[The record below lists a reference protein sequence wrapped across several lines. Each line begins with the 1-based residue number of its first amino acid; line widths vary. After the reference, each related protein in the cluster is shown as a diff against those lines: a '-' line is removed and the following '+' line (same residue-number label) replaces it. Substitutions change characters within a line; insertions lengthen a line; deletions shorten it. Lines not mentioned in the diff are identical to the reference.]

1 MGLRQCQCTKTNQRK
16 WHYKLTQE
24 NDKKL
29 KTYLRRWQNIKNGQ
43 NTDKT
48 LKTDI
53 YSDKTLKTYSRQWQ
67 NIKNLLKTMTKH
79 YKLTQDNDKTL
90 TTDLRQWQNFKNLLK
105 TMTKH

>member
-1 MGLRQCQCTKTNQRK
+1 ML
-16 WHYKLTQE
+16 
-24 NDKKL
+24 
-29 KTYLRRWQNIKNGQ
+29 

-79 YKLTQDNDKTL
+79 YKLTQENDKTL

-105 TMTKH
+105 TMTKRVVNVLSLSWVSF